1 MLQNGVKMTNEPPA
15 GVRANVARSFANL
28 VKEETWSGCTKPGVW
43 KKMLTAL
50 CFFHANIQ
58 ERRKFGPLGWNI
70 LYAFDESDLEFSMS
84 ILKRMIEAQDEVPWD
99 ALNYITGQVGV
110 VELIATKGKLLTI
123 RKPKPIE

>member
-1 MLQNGVKMTNEPPA
+1 
-15 GVRANVARSFANL
+15 
-28 VKEETWSGCTKPGVW
+28 
-43 KKMLTAL
+43 
-50 CFFHANIQ
+50 
-58 ERRKFGPLGWNI
+58 
-70 LYAFDESDLEFSMS
+70 MS

>member
-1 MLQNGVKMTNEPPA
+1 
-15 GVRANVARSFANL
+15 
-28 VKEETWSGCTKPGVW
+28 
-43 KKMLTAL
+43 MLTAL